1 MRVRLSLIAV
11 FLLVAIGASA
21 QSARKIPGITTKDA
35 FPRACVDCHT
45 GRAGMTPAPLST
57 VMKEWSAKIDG
68 KRLARLQTFVPKS
81 LMLKGKHPGVAT
93 IKDVPASCVKCH
105 TTMSK
110 LAPPLAPLIH
120 GIHLTGGDAN
130 SFLTTFQ
137 GECTHCHKL
146 NAVSGQWSM
155 PGGAEK

>member
-1 MRVRLSLIAV
+1 MRVRLSLIG
-11 FLLVAIGASA
+11 FCLLVAIGASA
-21 QSARKIPGITTKDA
+21 QSARKIPGITTKDV

-45 GRAGMTPAPLST
+45 GRAGTPAPLST
-57 VMKEWSAKIDG
+57 IMKQWSATIDG

-93 IKDVPASCVKCH
+93 IKDVPTACLKCH
-105 TTMSK
+105 AAMSK

-130 SFLTTFQ
+130 PFLTTFQ

-146 NAVSGQWSM
+146 NAVSGQWSI
-155 PGGAEK
+155 PSGAEK

>member
-1 MRVRLSLIAV
+1 MRVRLSLIGF

-35 FPRACVDCHT
+35 FPRACVDCHA
-45 GRAGMTPAPLST
+45 GRAGTPPLLST
-57 VMKEWSAKIDG
+57 IMKQWNATIDG

-81 LMLKGKHPGVAT
+81 LMMKGKHPGAA
-93 IKDVPASCVKCH
+93 IKDVPATCVKCH
-105 TTMSK
+105 TAMSK
-110 LAPPLAPLIH
+110 LAPPLAPLMH

-130 SFLTTFQ
+130 PFLTTFQ

-146 NAVSGQWSM
+146 NAASGQWSI
-155 PGGAEK
+155 PSGAEK